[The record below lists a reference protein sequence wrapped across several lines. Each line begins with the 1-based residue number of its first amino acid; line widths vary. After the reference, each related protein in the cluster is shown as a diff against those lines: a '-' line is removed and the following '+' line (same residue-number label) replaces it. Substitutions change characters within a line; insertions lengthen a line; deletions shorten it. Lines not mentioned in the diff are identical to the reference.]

1 MNRRAPVRPG
11 WDSKRKVSR
20 VINATQSRSKY
31 WNAGNERNKVAAKN
45 KHPFK
50 SWMLF
55 YIAFIVSLVA
65 AGADNGTLAD
75 SSSVSPG
82 SYPTGIHSEKMFF
95 SPTLEQTRRT
105 DI

>member
-1 MNRRAPVRPG
+1 
-11 WDSKRKVSR
+11 
-20 VINATQSRSKY
+20 
-31 WNAGNERNKVAAKN
+31 
-45 KHPFK
+45 
-50 SWMLF
+50 MLF